1 MYPLVEAAKGH
12 KLEEIRVRALNHIIS
27 KLNYGFIQETDLAAS
42 KELVKKLIEWFNFET
57 CPQKETVL
65 NLILKLLKPR
75 LTDLSPLIPVCFLQE
90 IKEIGVP
97 ECDALDAKS
106 LNRRNRHLLNLRN
119 KLKKRFQQEYLGLL
133 ALSKRNNKS
142 TTLFKIG
149 DIADK
154 DGNVVRQL
162 KKSTLIETLNKVR
175 KELGDSEFCSL
186 VDELVNIVTEFQDVE
201 HEGHLQGLQTLSQ
214 RSEIGST
221 ATTFEVKV
229 RQPQSV
235 ELFQNPSSN
244 PSSTTGSGVHYGLPQ
259 GHGSRPDLSAQQ
271 LRACF
276 PHLVLPWQP
285 LVSTDRHVLEAVESS
300 LNNVAD
306 TGLVLHSCLFFT
318 DVMLQDFPAEVFLHR
333 PLIVKAFF
341 ELLDSSKPAKLRSAV
356 VRCLTKLTTEL
367 RVRIQYYTDPCV
379 SNFKQETCLDHTSNI
394 STPSMVSS
402 QSFQTG
408 EGSNENNPA
417 TGDYLKNYGSEASLD
432 TGGQPK
438 TTSEAGVSSNEDSV
452 FLQLHQLSLPQYCL
466 LGLYH
471 ALPFHKEASGNITTL
486 VAGLVD
492 LLFVTT
498 TPAIWL
504 CSDAIALEVIHLMK
518 LVLALLGDILEQYGT
533 AVNDGDGTMRLGYLQ
548 LIALSRKL
556 LVVLVPQDLAVL
568 VIPRKLKAVLLDSL
582 FDLPLTTLTA
592 VNDGDGTMRLGY
604 LQLIALSR
612 KLLVVLVPQDLAV
625 LVIPRKLKAVLL
637 DSLFDLPLT
646 TLYPNVHTN
655 ILNYAKKFDDDREK
669 TALCCYNETVK
680 LCNSMRAAVKFLK
693 DYDKLQPGMFFV
705 VLEEAL
711 TSLPLHRNLNMVRYC
726 VAVCAKKMNGWS
738 LDEDTHQVCTNV
750 FLKLLAHGEED
761 IKEEMYSCCHESVLA
776 TLGVDSVHS
785 SKSAAQLVFL
795 FNTRILIEI
804 ICHGATSTN
813 NKGKFLM
820 SDQMWRKFLENLI
833 PALPLLLCYADKV
846 SALGRSVSKMLDPD
860 VSSSILLPT
869 LTALK
874 GNLCL
879 LFSTE
884 PSLRDEAIARLT
896 WLLTKE
902 EKSYEK
908 FPNFSALRGVVL
920 NNICM
925 VEKPLKMVDK
935 RTTGA
940 FYEAS
945 SLCQVVELLESSF
958 VEPLVRKSALT
969 QISAM
974 LEDPSLH
981 TPFMEQG
988 GVETVLKIFQSA
1000 MVEKEFNNYPDSAI
1014 PVISILKN
1022 LAHFNPGVRHELS
1035 AQESVFYCII
1045 RAVLLFHADK
1055 NLCQNV
1061 AQLLCLLLY
1070 SDYVLPV
1077 PESASSSDGGMA
1089 TPRWYPLSLPNLVV
1103 ERMRLPFICHTHWK
1117 SSQYTQPSLTGVLSD
1132 QRTHRMLRN
1141 SWNLEW
1147 FGSLGQLLS
1156 WKSCLPVPDSS
1167 KDLMLLETDLDCLKA
1182 TFIPN
1187 NLRRCLFNV
1196 QNATTHQAVISS
1208 LDELTRYITLHT
1220 LLYGKSRPPQ
1230 GDNTSRLENVWY
1242 DLPWEDTFLRFLVT
1256 PPACLE
1262 DKLLLVAVLDFLTL
1276 YLKMCSRAGLKKKGF
1291 RWMTHVLK
1299 DPGQPLPNLL
1309 KMEGEEDTPCKELYR
1324 ALLALCQDC
1333 ASLESRLEDVG
1344 TVLVR
1349 PVKKGRTWGPLV
1361 KTIMLNLK
1369 LSDTQHFYN
1378 LGRLTTLKQ
1387 ENDKLFPNSNH
1398 TSWLSRSNCGKGGAS
1413 SASFMGLAITR
1424 SAMLCLNHLL
1434 CEMHNSDTD
1443 KNWDAE
1449 WMSVMT
1455 DSHLLWLPYL
1465 WANRDPVVRA
1475 AGFQLVAGLCMSL
1488 RACVM
1493 LQDGIDLEQA
1503 ATLLT
1508 NLTSHKINNGGKD
1521 GGSTVSVS
1529 CKSIGNNEEVSTGI
1543 EALVSLLDRHSLYPE
1558 MATLLSRLYLGST
1571 VTPDGRST
1579 DVARWTVESLSGR
1592 RLAQSE
1598 ELHPGEFVLVYNRA
1612 SSKTE
1617 NYRVDYACS
1626 SWYGKHFFGS
1636 AELSESVSEAT
1647 TDDLNLE
1654 LQAVTT
1660 PSVVKAVSLLLV
1672 NLISLSPTHA
1682 LFNMKKCGL
1691 VRLLFCCLGSV
1702 RQFAKKD
1709 MMLYVDVLEMYTGV
1723 CCVLSKC
1730 VALDDDCHLTVLHT
1744 HNSLTILLSLLDP
1757 VQYER
1762 TNPEVIFLR
1771 NRVWSEVFRLLTALL
1786 LDTSKHSKKAY
1797 KAICDALW
1805 YVGHQPFFAALKT
1818 SVCSESSADLQSSA
1832 LTSLISLLTQ
1842 ESKVIF
1848 SPRTEDPDLSIVEIP
1863 SVNSLQSLLDEDHSE
1878 SCDLNKVPSLEI
1890 LEENSCDRQITVSDK
1905 DRAQDRPLHG
1915 AELCDLLLRLYEVH
1929 SLQLNMNEKNSSFGK
1944 GPVVGALSSL
1954 LLISHEAKHH
1964 ALREGLLATIILQA
1978 RELHV
1983 CPLLRD
1989 IGALFG
1995 LLTNFMHGSTD
2006 VKTAAAEQGLADLVH
2021 KVWLWCTAVPGLL
2034 VDTLN
2039 MMCTF
2044 TNRCLSASHSLVLT
2058 TTIPGVGLRKTPSS
2072 VSLFHAVVSLVL
2084 REMDMIGPAHEQ
2096 NVLALAFQLLRHACH
2111 SHECRLVMTKSSL
2124 LQGFNQLHPS
2134 RTKKQKHW
2142 EGIES
2147 LWLHFLLD
2155 FTYHP
2160 EGQLVV
2166 PKVPEMFDLIMMMTK
2181 RRGTKLLSLSVLRNI
2196 TFHQFNRPRLLSSG
2210 EFLQVLHQK
2219 LSEGS
2224 TEEKGMVASMI
2235 WSLVA
2240 NNQKGKLIVK
2250 CSGLDTKLQEAVNQL
2265 TLTSKSS
2272 PSQSKEKLQIMNYV
2286 LRILNTDEKNKK
2298 K

>member
-65 NLILKLLKPR
+65 NLILKLLK
-75 LTDLSPLIPVCFLQE
+75 
-90 IKEIGVP
+90 
-97 ECDALDAKS
+97 
-106 LNRRNRHLLNLRN
+106 
-119 KLKKRFQQEYLGLL
+119 
-133 ALSKRNNKS
+133 
-142 TTLFKIG
+142 
-149 DIADK
+149 ADK

-333 PLIVKAFF
+333 PLIVK
-341 ELLDSSKPAKLRSAV
+341 
-356 VRCLTKLTTEL
+356 
-367 RVRIQYYTDPCV
+367 
-379 SNFKQETCLDHTSNI
+379 TCLDHTSNI

-548 LIALSRKL
+548 LIAL
-556 LVVLVPQDLAVL
+556 
-568 VIPRKLKAVLLDSL
+568 
-582 FDLPLTTLTA
+582 T
-592 VNDGDGTMRLGY
+592 
-604 LQLIALSR
+604 R

-646 TLYPNVHTN
+646 TLYPDVHTN

-935 RTTGA
+935 RTTSA
-940 FYEAS
+940 FYEVWTGSRNVLRENVGNLSIPESRGGKNPFPARAS

-1117 SSQYTQPSLTGVLSD
+1117 SSQYTQPSMTGVLSD

-1378 LGRLTTLKQ
+1378 LALLDCMLSCLTHVTGSLGWSKTGDPANVDLKGLWSGLMLCLI
-1387 ENDKLFPNSNH
+1387 ELVIAFH
-1398 TSWLSRSNCGKGGAS
+1398 CGKGGAS

-1475 AGFQLVAGLCMSL
+1475 AGFQLVAGLCMSS

-1493 LQDGIDLEQA
+1493 LQDEQA

-1592 RLAQSE
+1592 RLAPSE
-1598 ELHPGEFVLVYNRA
+1598 DLHPGEFVLVYNRA
-1612 SSKTE
+1612 SSKT
-1617 NYRVDYACS
+1617 
-1626 SWYGKHFFGS
+1626 
-1636 AELSESVSEAT
+1636 ELSESVSEAT

-1702 RQFAKKD
+1702 RQFVNKD

-1730 VALDDDCHLTVLHT
+1730 VALDDDCHLTVLDT

-1890 LEENSCDRQITVSDK
+1890 LEANSCDRQITVSDK

-2084 REMDMIGPAHEQ
+2084 REMDMVGPAHEQ

-2224 TEEKGMVASMI
+2224 VEEKGMVASMI

-2272 PSQSKEKLQIMNYV
+2272 SSQSKEKLQIMNYV

-2298 K
+2298 KMPKEALQNKEKGRRPIGRPRTRWMGQAQKDMEAKGADWGVAEGGVWKDRQERKRIRQTTRRGGNIKL